1 MSDTK
6 CPFCGSEE
14 LKLKTPFVEL
24 DGKGNYIPKE
34 TWCCTAQAKNQKY
47 AKSRD
52 VDPNEVSKW

>member
-24 DGKGNYIPKE
+24 DDKGEYVATE
-34 TWCCTAQAKNQKY
+34 TWCCAAQGRNQKY
-47 AKSRD
+47 AKNRD